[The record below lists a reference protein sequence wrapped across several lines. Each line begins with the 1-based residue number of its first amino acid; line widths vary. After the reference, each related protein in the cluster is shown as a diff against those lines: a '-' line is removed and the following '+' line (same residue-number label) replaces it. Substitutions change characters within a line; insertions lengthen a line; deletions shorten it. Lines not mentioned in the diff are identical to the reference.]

1 MRPKT
6 LGLLLLGI
14 FLAYQAVRSTL
25 LLLALPTLSWP
36 VALLGAIALNLFAT
50 GAFAFPGF
58 VLPTRRLLPEN
69 YYRIKRPK
77 QLRAFYNRLGVAH
90 FRQFLLATFWQSR
103 TKQKSFFNGTRAGLR
118 HFVNESRQAE
128 FGHLGAGVVLLF
140 VGVLLMIYDQI
151 LTAFFT
157 TVINIV
163 FNGYPVVLQRFHR
176 VRIERIVERINPQL

>member
-1 MRPKT
+1 MRPKA
-6 LGLLLLGI
+6 LGFLLLGL

-36 VALLGAIALNLFAT
+36 VALFAAIALNLFVT

-69 YYRIKRPK
+69 YYRIKRSK
-77 QLRAFYNRLGVAH
+77 QLRTLYNRLGVAH
-90 FRQFLLATFWQSR
+90 FRQFLLATFWRSR

-128 FGHLGAGVVLLF
+128 FGHLGAGVVLLI
-140 VGVLLMIYDQI
+140 VGLLLFIYDQKLI
-151 LTAFFT
+151 ALFT
-157 TVINIV
+157 TVINII

-176 VRIERIVERINPQL
+176 VRIERIIERVAP